1 MLESRVQEGL
11 CHELKTRNLLGANY
25 SIPTLQ
31 KAVAPSKTAAPT
43 NRTEMEEKE
52 QDESK
57 TSES

>member
-1 MLESRVQEGL
+1 MLESKVQEGL

-25 SIPTLQ
+25 SMPTLQ
-31 KAVAPSKTAAPT
+31 KVVAFSKTSAPMD
-43 NRTEMEEKE
+43 RTEVEEKE

>member
-1 MLESRVQEGL
+1 MASKVQEGL

-25 SIPTLQ
+25 SMPTLQ
-31 KAVAPSKTAAPT
+31 KMVAPSKTSAPT
-43 NRTEMEEKE
+43 DRTEVEEKE